1 MRRFRAPSGGMRRLY
16 APAAY
21 DTGRWPDS
29 HWRATAAPDPAARPA
44 LGGEVRADAAII
56 GAGYAGLSAALA
68 LAEAGIPTVVLEAGQ
83 PGWGASGRNGG
94 FCCMGGS
101 KLSDAQLVRRFGQ
114 AEAAAF
120 RQWQI
125 EAVAHVERTLAR
137 HGIDAE
143 VGSEKGEICL
153 AHSESAWR
161 EMQAKAAL
169 KRASFG
175 IDYRLIPREALAQ
188 EGLATPAAFGAW
200 FDPVGFPLHPM
211 RYVLGLAAAAEGA
224 GARIFGAS
232 PVTALTPEAG
242 GWRLVTPGGSLRAR
256 QVLIATNGY
265 SSEDLPPWIAGR
277 TLPAM
282 SSILVTRPLSEAERR
297 AQGWTRRVM
306 AYDSRRLLHY
316 FRLLP
321 DDRFLFGMRGG
332 LSADP
337 AEEAAV
343 RRKVRADFEAMFPAW
358 AGVETEREWSGLV
371 CLTGSLTPFV
381 GRVPGCEGL
390 WAAFGWHGNG
400 VSSASYGGHL
410 AGRMMAG
417 ERLRLPAPVA
427 TAPRRFPLPALRL
440 PMLRLAYWYHGLRE
454 GPIRAAQSP

>member
-1 MRRFRAPSGGMRRLY
+1 MRRLY
-16 APAAY
+16 APRAY

-29 HWRATAAPDPAARPA
+29 HWRTTAAAPPRPSLEGDHVA
-44 LGGEVRADAAII
+44 EVGII

-68 LAEAGIPTVVLEAGQ
+68 LAEAGIGAVVLEAGQ

-101 KLSDAQLVRRFGQ
+101 KLSDAQLVRRFGHD
-114 AEAAAF
+114 EAAAF

-125 EAVAHVERTLAR
+125 DAVAHVERTLADR
-137 HGIDAE
+137 GIDAE
-143 VGSEKGEICL
+143 VGPDKGEICL
-153 AHSESAWR
+153 AHSEAAWR

-175 IDYRLIPREALAQ
+175 IDYRLIPREELAQ
-188 EGLATPAAFGAW
+188 EGLSTPAAYGAW
-200 FDPVGFPLHPM
+200 FDPVGFPLNPM
-211 RYVLGLAAAAEGA
+211 RYVLGLAEAAEAA
-224 GARIFGAS
+224 GVRVHGDS
-232 PVTALTPEAG
+232 PVTSLDRVAG
-242 GWRLVTPGGSLRAR
+242 GWRLVTPAGTLRAR

-282 SSILVTRPLSEAERR
+282 STILVTRPLSEDERR

-343 RRKVRADFEAMFPAW
+343 RRQARADFEAMFPAW
-358 AGVETEREWSGLV
+358 AEVETEREWSGLV
-371 CLTGSLTPFV
+371 CLTGSLTPYA
-381 GRVPGCEGL
+381 GPVPGAEGL

-417 ERLRLPAPVA
+417 ERLRLPAPLE
-427 TAPRRFPLPALRL
+427 TPPRRFPVPALRL
-440 PMLRLAYWYHGLRE
+440 PMLRLAYWYHALRE
-454 GPIRAAQSP
+454 GPVRPAQSP